1 LKTNK
6 SRHRDCSQNSQNGD
20 YDHQFNKCETLRLH
34 VYPRYEQAAIELRR
48 PRVKTLVPFH
58 DHALGFPS
66 SNHQAEAE
74 NSTTSQDHAP
84 YPSTAR

>member
-1 LKTNK
+1 MSKLLLNY
-6 SRHRDCSQNSQNGD
+6 G
-20 YDHQFNKCETLRLH
+20 
-34 VYPRYEQAAIELRR
+34 AARQTSVL
-48 PRVKTLVPFH
+48 FH

-84 YPSTAR
+84 YPPTAR